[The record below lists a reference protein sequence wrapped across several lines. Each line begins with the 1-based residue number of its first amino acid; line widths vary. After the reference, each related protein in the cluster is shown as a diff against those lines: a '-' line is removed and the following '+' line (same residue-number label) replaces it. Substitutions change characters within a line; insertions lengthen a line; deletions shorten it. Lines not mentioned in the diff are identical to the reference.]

1 MQLPTRSR
9 KVAVVAAIVVLPLT
23 ACGVAA
29 DSQPMPGAGSSD
41 ATVPTIARPSGTGGT
56 DGQSV
61 VSPTSLAPPTG
72 ASENEDV
79 KQYGSDEDGFV
90 VTGSPLG
97 LNEVP
102 IPLVQN
108 TGSNGHFMVNKRF
121 TGDGRGSQI
130 NITRSTQVDVPALVD
145 EFEAAVQEGAS
156 ESRRVSVG
164 ADEQPGY
171 LYYDELSDW
180 HGLMW
185 PVSETSVFYVLTKG
199 LSDAEI
205 LEVAGAVGVV
215 R

>member
-1 MQLPTRSR
+1 MRLPTRRS
-9 KVAVVAAIVVLPLT
+9 KAAVVAAIVALPLS

-29 DSQPMPGAGSSD
+29 DSQPTLDAGSSVS
-41 ATVPTIARPSGTGGT
+41 TLPTINRPSDTGTT
-56 DGQSV
+56 DGQSAD
-61 VSPTSLAPPTG
+61 STTSVAPPTST
-72 ASENEDV
+72 SESEAV
-79 KQYGSDEDGFV
+79 KQYGSDDDGFV
-90 VTGSPLG
+90 VTGSPHG

-108 TGSNGHFMVNKRF
+108 TGSNGHFMVSKRF
-121 TGDGRGSQI
+121 TGDGSGSQI
-130 NITRSTQVDVPALVD
+130 NITRSTQVDVPALLD

-156 ESRRVSVG
+156 EARRVSVG

-171 LYYDELSDW
+171 LYYDELSGW

-185 PVSETSVFYVLTKG
+185 PVSETSVFYVLAKG